1 MVDFSA
7 GIGSFMGGFAKGQ
20 ALKQQREDREYK
32 REVDEE
38 DRGYK
43 REQMER
49 WRQQNQ
55 RADEDRTRQQELYG
69 IQLEKEKLGLET
81 ARGVMNDANE
91 GRGTK
96 LAVKGVYADA
106 MAGAER
112 DKAEAISKS
121 IFPVEVQGPVRPTDT
136 PLPTVGYGTTTTG
149 KQTFQTEAEARTE
162 AGKNIDTMDLY
173 RKNYA
178 PQVAQYLV
186 KNGFIKD
193 ADQFNKWINDDRT
206 QAGQRYWADAWRL
219 SEAGDIEGAADNIL
233 RSYNVQGYYDNGYQA
248 HAYKVSDDNGNLKGF
263 RLSFVNQKT
272 GDVHDMGVIDPK
284 RFVQG
289 GLFVLEPGNTLKEG
303 VTQWRDA
310 NKPAQDLEMKRQEA
324 QIDIEK
330 ERQKAQIKSE
340 TRPLPSSAINNLAS
354 TGEAATNQGRLSD
367 TFKNEYAGQPIA
379 GNAWNWV
386 GRTFGG
392 DSAPQ
397 AEWWQ
402 DYQSQKNVVR
412 NKLFGSALTAQE
424 KGEFEKADINPGM
437 SPDVIR
443 TNLTRQ
449 NAAATRAARKLAT
462 AYSSQGYSREVI
474 EGALGIPLGDLGV
487 QAPGA
492 TGSATTDA
500 GQPGQGG
507 GRAPHGGGGGM
518 TGRLGANVAPQD
530 RSGSGQAP
538 HEAAAA
544 SAQQTQTI
552 IEQAR
557 AAIARGA
564 PPSAVADR
572 LRQNGI
578 DPGSLF

>member
-1 MVDFSA
+1 MVDFGI
-7 GIGSFMGGFAKGQ
+7 GIGSFMSGFAKGQ
-20 ALKQQREDREYK
+20 ALKQQREDREYQ
-32 REVDEE
+32 RGVDEE
-38 DRGYK
+38 NRSYK
-43 REQMER
+43 REQMDR

-55 RADEDRTRQQELYG
+55 QADEDRKQQQELQRLN
-69 IQLEKEKLGLET
+69 IDN
-81 ARGVMNDANE
+81 ARISGQNASDAGNRARQE
-91 GRGTK
+91 EQRYD
-96 LAVKGVYADA
+96 AVRQAQ
-106 MAGAER
+106 R
-112 DKAEAISKS
+112 DAEAQGETSRQAAVNANIGKS
-121 IFPVEVQGPVRPTDT
+121 IFRVEEQGPVLDGKG
-136 PLPTVGYGTTTTG
+136 LPQWYGSPGASTTY
-149 KQTFQTEAEARTE
+149 RTE
-162 AGKNIDTMDLY
+162 DQVRADPGVIKRAEGMAGSLFTHINGEHIDKVEQAAMQAGNTQLAQAYRPWLQDKRVQEGVKHYTDAMGKWKVGDVDGALDSLGAAYNTRGYLDDGGSVKILKKNRDPNTGNIDTVDVEFTY
-173 RKNYA
+173 G
-178 PQVAQYLV
+178 
-186 KNGFIKD
+186 NGESKK
-193 ADQFNKWINDDRT
+193 QTVGINDMMN
-206 QAGQRYWADAWRL
+206 
-219 SEAGDIEGAADNIL
+219 AATHFLFPPEVAKQGIDY
-233 RSYNVQGYYDNGYQA
+233 YNAQ
-248 HAYKVSDDNGNLKGF
+248 
-263 RLSFVNQKT
+263 QKAAAE
-272 GDVHDMGVIDPK
+272 
-284 RFVQG
+284 
-289 GLFVLEPGNTLKEG
+289 LEK
-303 VTQWRDA
+303 
-310 NKPAQDLEMKRQEA
+310 KRQDA
-324 QIDIEK
+324 QIDMEK

-443 TNLTRQ
+443 ANLTRQ

-462 AYSSQGYSREVI
+462 AYSSQGYSRDVI

-507 GRAPHGGGGGM
+507 GRAPQG
-518 TGRLGANVAPQD
+518 T
-530 RSGSGQAP
+530 QAP
-538 HEAAAA
+538 AGGA
-544 SAQQTQTI
+544 SAQPI
-552 IEQAR
+552 IDKAR

-564 PPSAVADR
+564 DPAAVARR
-572 LRQNGI
+572 LRELGI
-578 DPGSLF
+578 TQGGF